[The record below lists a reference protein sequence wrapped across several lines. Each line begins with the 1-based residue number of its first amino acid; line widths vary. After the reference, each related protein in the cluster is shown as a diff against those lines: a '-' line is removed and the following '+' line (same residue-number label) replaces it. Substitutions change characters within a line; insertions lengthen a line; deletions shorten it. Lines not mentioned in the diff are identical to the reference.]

1 VDGEVDVEGA
11 DGFHPCMSS
20 LIHDGYPFT
29 SQMARDLGLPPKTL
43 RSHMKLGLIRREF
56 RNVYVDARVPDSR
69 SGRLRAIR
77 LVAPQNAVVC
87 DETAAWV
94 RGLDVFAP
102 GRRHDFEPAMVARH
116 GLGRVRHRGSRARQA
131 LIGSEDIE
139 YVDGVHVT
147 TPVRTVSDL
156 LRKMYRPYAL
166 AAADAF
172 AHAGLVEVDAVVEH
186 VARLKGYRGI
196 VQARSLAVLIEAR
209 TQSPG
214 ESWQRLRMLD
224 AGFPPPEPQF
234 EVIDDFGRS
243 FFIDLPY
250 PERLFGSEYDGS
262 EFHTAAAH
270 RMHDHDRRDYL
281 SQMYGWRWVIGTK
294 ARIFGIDTSFE
305 DELGELLGIKP
316 LARWWGS
323 RPAIP
328 TLKQRSDPSAGQK

>member
-1 VDGEVDVEGA
+1 
-11 DGFHPCMSS
+11 MSS

-43 RSHMKLGLIRREF
+43 QSHYKLGLVRREF

-69 SGRLRAIR
+69 SGRLRAIK

-94 RGLDVFAP
+94 CGLDVFAP

-116 GLGRVRHRGSRARQA
+116 GVGRVRHHGSRARQA
-131 LIGSEDIE
+131 IICSEDIE
-139 YVDGVHVT
+139 YIDGVHVT

-172 AHAGLVEVDAVVEH
+172 AHAGMVEADAVVEH
-186 VARLKGYRGI
+186 VARLKGFRGI
-196 VQARSLAVLIEAR
+196 VQARSLAALIEPR
-209 TQSPG
+209 SQSPG

-234 EVIDDFGRS
+234 EVVDDFGRS

-250 PERLFGSEYDGS
+250 PERLIASEYDGA
-262 EFHTAAAH
+262 EFHTATPH
-270 RMHDHDRRDYL
+270 RMDDHDRRDYL
-281 SQMYGWRWVIGTK
+281 TQMYGWRWVIGTK
-294 ARIFGIDTSFE
+294 SRIFGVDTSFE

-323 RPAIP
+323 RPAGP
-328 TLKQRSDPSAGQK
+328 PLTRRLTQGQI